1 MGFYDFMCIFGA
13 SLLVIMACFY
23 GLILSDQ

>member
-13 SLLVIMACFY
+13 AALVTMVFFVVLL
-23 GLILSDQ
+23 LTER